1 MTIFLFFI
9 VSILII
15 TSSLLVI
22 TSKNPIHSVLFL
34 ILVFFNTSIL
44 FLFSNAEFLAM
55 VVLIVYIGAVAVLFL
70 FVIMMLDINISK
82 LRQTFL
88 NYLPIGL
95 LVGFIILLELIYVVS
110 QSKLN
115 FTETISTNNNNI
127 SNQMLDNTK
136 AIGNIL
142 YTDYFLLFQISGI
155 ILLVAMIGAI
165 FLTIRKREGAKKQNI
180 YKQTLKTER
189 RENQVS
195 FQLNLI
201 TSRKVSTT
209 ITAGALR
216 NTLIAE
222 TCFFEFRCVRIAS

>member
-1 MTIFLFFI
+1 MTTFLFSI
-9 VSILII
+9 VSIIII

-22 TSKNPIHSVLFL
+22 ISKNPIHSVLFL

-70 FVIMMLDINISK
+70 FVIMMLDIDITK

-95 LVGFIILLELIYVVS
+95 FVGFIILLELFYVVS

-115 FTETISTNNNNI
+115 FVQTSSIDNNI
-127 SNQMLDNTK
+127 SSQILDNTK
-136 AIGNIL
+136 IIGNIL

-165 FLTIRKREGAKKQNI
+165 FLTIRKREGIKKQNI
-180 YKQTLKTER
+180 YKQIL
-189 RENQVS
+189 
-195 FQLNLI
+195 
-201 TSRKVSTT
+201 RK
-209 ITAGALR
+209 
-216 NTLIAE
+216 
-222 TCFFEFRCVRIAS
+222 

>member
-1 MTIFLFFI
+1 MTTFLFSI
-9 VSILII
+9 VSIII
-15 TSSLLVI
+15 IISSLLVI
-22 TSKNPIHSVLFL
+22 ISKNPIHSVLFL

-70 FVIMMLDINISK
+70 FVIMMLDINITK

-95 LVGFIILLELIYVVS
+95 FVGFIILLELFYVVS

-115 FTETISTNNNNI
+115 FVQTSSIDNNI
-127 SNQMLDNTK
+127 SSQILDNTK
-136 AIGNIL
+136 IIGNIL

-165 FLTIRKREGAKKQNI
+165 FLTIRKREGIKKQNI
-180 YKQTLKTER
+180 YKQILK
-189 RENQVS
+189 
-195 FQLNLI
+195 
-201 TSRKVSTT
+201 K
-209 ITAGALR
+209 
-216 NTLIAE
+216 
-222 TCFFEFRCVRIAS
+222 

>member
-1 MTIFLFFI
+1 MTTFLFSI
-9 VSILII
+9 VSITII

-22 TSKNPIHSVLFL
+22 ISKNPIHSVLFL

-70 FVIMMLDINISK
+70 FVIMMLDINITK

-95 LVGFIILLELIYVVS
+95 FVGFIILLELFYVVS

-115 FTETISTNNNNI
+115 FTQTNSIDNNI
-127 SNQMLDNTK
+127 SSQILDNTK
-136 AIGNIL
+136 IIGNIL

-165 FLTIRKREGAKKQNI
+165 FLTIRKREGIKKQNI
-180 YKQTLKTER
+180 YKQILK
-189 RENQVS
+189 
-195 FQLNLI
+195 
-201 TSRKVSTT
+201 K
-209 ITAGALR
+209 
-216 NTLIAE
+216 
-222 TCFFEFRCVRIAS
+222 

>member
-1 MTIFLFFI
+1 MTIFLFSI
-9 VSILII
+9 VSIIII

-22 TSKNPIHSVLFL
+22 ISKNPIHSVLFL

-70 FVIMMLDINISK
+70 FVIMMLDINITK

-95 LVGFIILLELIYVVS
+95 FVGFIILLELFYVVS

-115 FTETISTNNNNI
+115 FVQTSYIDNNI
-127 SNQMLDNTK
+127 SDQILDNTK
-136 AIGNIL
+136 IIGNIL

-165 FLTIRKREGAKKQNI
+165 FLTIIKR
-180 YKQTLKTER
+180 
-189 RENQVS
+189 
-195 FQLNLI
+195 
-201 TSRKVSTT
+201 
-209 ITAGALR
+209 
-216 NTLIAE
+216 
-222 TCFFEFRCVRIAS
+222 

>member
-1 MTIFLFFI
+1 MTTFLFSI
-9 VSILII
+9 VSITII

-22 TSKNPIHSVLFL
+22 ISKNPIHSVLFL

-70 FVIMMLDINISK
+70 FVIMMLDINITK

-95 LVGFIILLELIYVVS
+95 FVGFIILLELFYVVS

-115 FTETISTNNNNI
+115 FVQTSSIDNNI
-127 SNQMLDNTK
+127 SDQILDNTK
-136 AIGNIL
+136 IIGNIL

-165 FLTIRKREGAKKQNI
+165 FLTIRKREGIKKQNI
-180 YKQTLKTER
+180 YKQILK
-189 RENQVS
+189 
-195 FQLNLI
+195 
-201 TSRKVSTT
+201 K
-209 ITAGALR
+209 
-216 NTLIAE
+216 
-222 TCFFEFRCVRIAS
+222 